1 MNFRALFAASVLA
14 TVLAFSCAHG
24 AEILQMETEEV
35 IGIQNRPHLGIV
47 RPEFHDPLHD
57 PVWLAGFRESFTSE
71 IPEELKNVDALTRAK
86 ALGRL
91 VGCADAWYYPF
102 TVSVRKKDPPGIDME
117 ILRAIAARRSWR
129 VEMVWANT
137 ATRGGLGPAFART
150 IDKGYCDFFLGLVI
164 TGEDDDMLR
173 HKLTFTHPYLGQ
185 GYVLAL
191 QGKAKAM
198 GIATL
203 ADVKKAGLK
212 VGVPAYSP
220 AQDFLVANGIEYE
233 SYFWNQRLIDG
244 MARGELDAGLLWSGA
259 MGVVQR
265 DHPNLHLTLPPGYVP
280 PTGQRWNGAWAVP
293 LKEKQLKEF
302 FDAEIDSMLKSGEI
316 QAIVESYGVPFY
328 PPF

>member
-1 MNFRALFAASVLA
+1 M
-14 TVLAFSCAHG
+14 
-24 AEILQMETEEV
+24 
-35 IGIQNRPHLGIV
+35 
-47 RPEFHDPLHD
+47 
-57 PVWLAGFRESFTSE
+57 
-71 IPEELKNVDALTRAK
+71 
-86 ALGRL
+86 
-91 VGCADAWYYPF
+91 
-102 TVSVRKKDPPGIDME
+102 
-117 ILRAIAARRSWR
+117 
-129 VEMVWANT
+129 
-137 ATRGGLGPAFART
+137 
-150 IDKGYCDFFLGLVI
+150 
-164 TGEDDDMLR
+164 
-173 HKLTFTHPYLGQ
+173 
-185 GYVLAL
+185 LAL